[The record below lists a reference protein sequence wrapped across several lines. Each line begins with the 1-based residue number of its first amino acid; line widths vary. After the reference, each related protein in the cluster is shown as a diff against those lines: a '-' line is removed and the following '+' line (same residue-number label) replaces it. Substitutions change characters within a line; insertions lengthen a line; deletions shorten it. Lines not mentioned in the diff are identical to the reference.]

1 MMLLLPVAWAGVWVG
16 NRAHG
21 SVTPAM
27 MARMI
32 GAALFLTGAALIV
45 RTF

>member
-1 MMLLLPVAWAGVWVG
+1 MLLLPVAWVGVWVG
-16 NRAHG
+16 HRAHV
-21 SVTPAM
+21 SVAPTT
-27 MARMI
+27 MARVI

>member
-1 MMLLLPVAWAGVWVG
+1 MLLLPVAWAGVWVG
-16 NRAHG
+16 NRVHG
-21 SVTPAM
+21 RVPPAT

>member
-1 MMLLLPVAWAGVWVG
+1 VAWAGLWVG
-16 NRAHG
+16 NRAHV

-27 MARMI
+27 LARMI
-32 GAALFLTGAALIV
+32 GAALFLTGAGLIV

>member
-1 MMLLLPVAWAGVWVG
+1 
-16 NRAHG
+16 
-21 SVTPAM
+21 VTPAT
-27 MARMI
+27 MARLI

>member
-1 MMLLLPVAWAGVWVG
+1 MVLLPVAWAGVWVG
-16 NRAHG
+16 NRAHV
-21 SVTPAM
+21 SVRPAT
-27 MARMI
+27 MARVI